1 MYVDDTKSNHFF
13 LVFLVF
19 CQFKDT
25 FVMLEKGSNGGSP
38 TPSTKKF
45 LWQAPPNTMPLFG
58 AHHIPIYQIEACIFV
73 KDAQYKF
80 TTKDKKRLKGM
91 SSPLVGAQ

>member
-1 MYVDDTKSNHFF
+1 MVVHQRLQIKS
-13 LVFLVF
+13 LVY
-19 CQFKDT
+19 
-25 FVMLEKGSNGGSP
+25 
-38 TPSTKKF
+38 F